1 MLTVLVY
8 LLISQLLVLTFVYF
22 SEHEFSLCDMCSKQ
36 LKSPF
41 LYLWSIELSEIKT
54 SEEGLLDECGRL
66 MFSVFPVLR
75 SAQSI
80 KENYDYTC
88 IK

>member
-1 MLTVLVY
+1 MFTVLVY
-8 LLISQLLVLTFVYF
+8 LLISQLLVLTILYF
-22 SEHEFSLCDMCSKQ
+22 SEHEFSLYDICSKQ
-36 LKSPF
+36 LKSLF
-41 LYLWSIELSEIKT
+41 LYLWSIELSEIKA
-54 SEEGLLDECGRL
+54 SEEGLLDECGGL
-66 MFSVFPVLR
+66 MFSVSLLR